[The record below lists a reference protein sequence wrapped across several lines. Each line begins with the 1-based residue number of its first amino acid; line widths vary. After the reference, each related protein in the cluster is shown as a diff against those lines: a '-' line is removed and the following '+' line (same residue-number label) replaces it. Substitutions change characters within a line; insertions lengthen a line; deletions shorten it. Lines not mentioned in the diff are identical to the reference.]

1 MGAKLIFQ
9 TIRPHCGQNNHL
21 KENILENN
29 LKNTALTMQEI
40 PEAGYVKTMAKT
52 FRILEIVGQSTEPM
66 SIADVAT
73 TTGIPR
79 PTAHRF
85 IQTLLILGYLE
96 QSIVDK
102 RVKIGLKLLP
112 LTANVLD
119 NNKLRLSALPYLQK
133 IAQKTNHRVNLGVI
147 VENRVLY
154 LAGIEKPNLPNIYSY
169 FGKTAPVH
177 CCSLGKAVLAYLSE
191 DEIIEICQTD
201 NLRPMTNNS
210 ILTIDKLLGELEET
224 RIRGYAIDNAEHNI
238 NEFCVAV
245 TIFGIN
251 HKPVGSLGLSSR
263 SLEHL
268 HKEVDILKETTE
280 IISHI
285 LR

>member
-1 MGAKLIFQ
+1 MRGKSVFR
-9 TIRPHCGQNNHL
+9 TDCPYCGHKNHF
-21 KENILENN
+21 KEIIVKNN
-29 LKNTALTMQEI
+29 LKNAAFKTQEI

-52 FRILEIVGQSTEPM
+52 FRILEIVGQSAEPI
-66 SIADVAT
+66 SISDIAT
-73 TTGIPR
+73 TAGIPR
-79 PTAHRF
+79 PSVHRF

-96 QSIVDK
+96 QSVVDR

-119 NNKLRLSALPYLQK
+119 NNKLRLAALPYLQK
-133 IAQKTNHRVNLGVI
+133 IAEKTNNRVNLGVI
-147 VENRVLY
+147 VEDRVLY

-191 DEIIEICQTD
+191 DEIIEICQKD
-201 NLRPMTNNS
+201 NLRPMTKNS
-210 ILTIDKLLGELEET
+210 IIKIDKLFKELEET
-224 RIRGYAIDNAEHNI
+224 RNRGYAIDNAEHNI
-238 NEFCVAV
+238 NEYCIAA

-251 HKPVGSLGLSSR
+251 NKPVGSLGISSS
-263 SLEHL
+263 SLEKIK
-268 HKEVDILKETTE
+268 KEVDILKETTE

>member
-1 MGAKLIFQ
+1 MEARLIFRP
-9 TIRPHCGQNNHL
+9 TRPHCGQSNHL

-29 LKNTALTMQEI
+29 LKNTALIMQEI
-40 PEAGYVKTMAKT
+40 PEVGYVKTMAKT
-52 FRILEIVGQSTEPM
+52 FRILEIIGQSSEPM